1 MKRLMAIYK
10 LHDVVVVPFPFT
22 DRDATKRR
30 PALVVSDSKSLNIDK
45 SILAMITSSSH
56 QPWPLDVIIEDLGS
70 TGLNAPSI
78 IRMKLFTLDNSLILK
93 KIGKLSQ
100 QDADEISFNLSQ
112 VFGL

>member
-1 MKRLMAIYK
+1 MPIYK

-30 PALVVSDSKSLNIDK
+30 PALVISDAKSLNIDK
-45 SILAMITSSSH
+45 SILVMITSSSH
-56 QPWPLDVIIEDLGS
+56 QPWPLDVTIEDLGS

-93 KIGKLSQ
+93 TIGKLSH

-112 VFGL
+112 AFGL